1 MENKIETSLDWQ
13 QVRANLMTVFKDDYE
28 VKETIKRMD
37 NHIQAISC
45 EEIECRRHQK
55 QTKKH
60 KQLVDDF
67 NEQLYN
73 IEKLATFG
81 ALIK

>member
-13 QVRANLMTVFKDDYE
+13 RVRTNLMTIFQNDYE
-28 VKETIKRMD
+28 VQQTIKRMD
-37 NHIQAISC
+37 DHIQIISR
-45 EEIECRRHQK
+45 EEIQCRRHQK